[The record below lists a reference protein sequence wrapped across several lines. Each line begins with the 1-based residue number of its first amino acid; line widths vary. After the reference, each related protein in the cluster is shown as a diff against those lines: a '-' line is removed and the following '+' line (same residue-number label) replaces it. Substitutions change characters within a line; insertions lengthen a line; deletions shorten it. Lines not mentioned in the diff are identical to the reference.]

1 MTADPSLWVFF
12 LMVLGIIA
20 LPGMDMAFVLS
31 NALVGGRAA
40 GLMAVAGIVLGGVVH
55 VVAGTLGIA
64 ALLQLVPGLM
74 RVLLVAGS
82 LYIAWIGWS
91 ILRSH
96 AALGRLPEADRAT
109 PPGRVLAQALATSLM
124 NPKAY
129 LFMVAVFPQFL
140 PLPQQGS
147 GLWLRAAMLGLIIGA
162 VQASLYGGL
171 ACMAARSRAWLGGHP
186 GVLAWVGRAVG
197 VLLIAAAASTA
208 VRGWQAA

>member
-31 NALVGGRAA
+31 NALVGGRSA

-82 LYIAWIGWS
+82 VYIAWIGWS

-96 AALGRLPEADRAT
+96 AALGRLPEADSTT
-109 PPGRVLAQALATSLM
+109 PSHRVMAQALLTCLM

-140 PLPQQGS
+140 PLQQQGQD
-147 GLWLRAAMLGLIIGA
+147 LWLRAAVLGLIIGL
-162 VQASLYGGL
+162 VQAGIYGGL
-171 ACMAARSRAWLGGHP
+171 ACMAARSRGWLGGNP
-186 GVLAWVGRAVG
+186 GVLAVIGRVVG
-197 VLLIAAAASTA
+197 VLLIVAAAYTA
-208 VRGWQAA
+208 VRGWQAV